1 MAEPPNIATTMW
13 PLPTIL
19 ACYQRAI
26 EEGCI
31 RFGPLGGE
39 KNYKSFA
46 AAFYRARREK
56 DKKHDLYIQPSFH
69 LVTVTWEP
77 ERDSALIIYDKLPD
91 GMNLPQISSV
101 EGPQLLQARTEQRPQ
116 PLLAPPAEPESDA
129 VADQPDFNSAEF
141 VAGLLSKVKIGGD
154 GDSEQGEEVT

>member
-1 MAEPPNIATTMW
+1 MAERVIATTMW

-19 ACYQRAI
+19 ACYNQAI

-101 EGPQLLQARTEQRPQ
+101 EGPQLLQARTAQVQQ
-116 PLLAPPAEPESDA
+116 PLLTPPEEVAEEEK
-129 VADQPDFNSAEF
+129 PDFNSAEF
-141 VAGLLSKVKIGGD
+141 VAGLLGKIKIGEGSD
-154 GDSEQGEEVT
+154 DSEQGDIG